1 MLLLRPQGLRLPPPP
16 LRPLPTP
23 CQHCILSGARDPQMR
38 GFSSQ
43 ASEILEAAKKTSSDP
58 MGWLEGHR
66 KGPLFEASLPP
77 AQREEGCGGEAGAAN
92 PQPGRLGEGT
102 GARVGVGDRGDSDG
116 AGTPPFSLHPP
127 PAHMPSPPPPG
138 RPTVQRL
145 PRRRTLISRP
155 PPGGWEGICSLGP
168 VPYILLQTRPAPH
181 LLQPPSSGAAACF
194 PGAAHTSPA
203 PWEPPGP
210 EERDLSLDSGWG
222 HFPPLV
228 PLPAVRCP
236 ALGSCAILVPVLGR
250 SGCLRTHA
258 ARGQRALHAAQ
269 GGRSAG
275 LPITPLAPKA
285 PRLVGQP
292 ARWEGCRDGG
302 PCHPRAHAPANGSG
316 LGESRKVLPG
326 ASAPLTPSPAEP

>member
-138 RPTVQRL
+138 RPTVRRL

-155 PPGGWEGICSLGP
+155 PPWGVGGHLFP
-168 VPYILLQTRPAPH
+168 RTRPLH
-181 LLQPPSSGAAACF
+181 
-194 PGAAHTSPA
+194 PA
-203 PWEPPGP
+203 PDPPGP
-210 EERDLSLDSGWG
+210 TPAPTPFLWSCCLLSRRCPHVARPVGAAGTRGARPQPGLRVG
-222 HFPPLV
+222 
-228 PLPAVRCP
+228 PLPS
-236 ALGSCAILVPVLGR
+236 LG
-250 SGCLRTHA
+250 TA
-258 ARGQRALHAAQ
+258 ARCAV
-269 GGRSAG
+269 
-275 LPITPLAPKA
+275 P
-285 PRLVGQP
+285 
-292 ARWEGCRDGG
+292 G
-302 PCHPRAHAPANGSG
+302 PWLLRHPRPGPG
-316 LGESRKVLPG
+316 TKRLPQDPR
-326 ASAPLTPSPAEP
+326 S